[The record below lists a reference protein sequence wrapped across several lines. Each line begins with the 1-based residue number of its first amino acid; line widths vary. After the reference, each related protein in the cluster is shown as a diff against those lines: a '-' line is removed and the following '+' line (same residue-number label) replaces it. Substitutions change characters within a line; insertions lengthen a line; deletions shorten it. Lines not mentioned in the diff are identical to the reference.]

1 MAGIKGGRKNGD
13 RKSDRCGEGG
23 VGTVPAHLARRI
35 KDFEA
40 MGSAKGRGAI
50 STDGGAF
57 HKPGSN
63 KK

>member
-1 MAGIKGGRKNGD
+1 MSTIKGGRKNGN

-23 VGTVPAHLARRI
+23 VGTPPGHLESRI
-35 KDFEA
+35 KAYEA
-40 MGSAKGRGAI
+40 MANGRNFNPL
-50 STDGGAF
+50 AF